1 MAVDTHSAIN
11 FNRYAYANNSP
22 YRFIDPDGREA
33 CEGEACPILGKAQ
46 STDAAGNHAAAGN
59 ADAERMSKSG
69 KYSTV
74 HMNQALS
81 TITGDSGAGP
91 QRPDVAGVLKDTG
104 GVDTIEHPSKS
115 QTPLSQELK
124 GQGMQQKLAAIGK
137 AGTHQTRSIATALKG
152 IARKAPGPVGTA
164 FAVGGAVVTV
174 VRNPTQQG
182 AATAGGDLMTGA
194 LCGLMGGCGEVQ

>member
-1 MAVDTHSAIN
+1 MCIRD
-11 FNRYAYANNSP
+11 R
-22 YRFIDPDGREA
+22 
-33 CEGEACPILGKAQ
+33 
-46 STDAAGNHAAAGN
+46 
-59 ADAERMSKSG
+59 
-69 KYSTV
+69 
-74 HMNQALS
+74 
-81 TITGDSGAGP
+81 
-91 QRPDVAGVLKDTG
+91 
-104 GVDTIEHPSKS
+104 
-115 QTPLSQELK
+115 
-124 GQGMQQKLAAIGK
+124 GMQQKLAAIGK